1 MRLTEIQRQTI
12 KSVVA
17 EIVGNDSRVWLFGSR
32 VDDSKKGG
40 DIDLMIETDRVLPNR
55 AYAICKLDGRFAM
68 ALGDRKIDIVLKD
81 ARTSDAPIHRSA
93 KEQGVLL

>member
-1 MRLTEIQRQTI
+1 MRLTEHQRQII

-17 EIVGNDSRVWLFGSR
+17 EVVGLDSRVWLFGSR
-32 VDDSKKGG
+32 ADDSKKGG
-40 DIDLMIETDRVLPNR
+40 DIDLLIEIDGVLPNR
-55 AYAICKLDGRFAM
+55 ASAICKLDGRFAM

-93 KEQGVLL
+93 REHGVLL